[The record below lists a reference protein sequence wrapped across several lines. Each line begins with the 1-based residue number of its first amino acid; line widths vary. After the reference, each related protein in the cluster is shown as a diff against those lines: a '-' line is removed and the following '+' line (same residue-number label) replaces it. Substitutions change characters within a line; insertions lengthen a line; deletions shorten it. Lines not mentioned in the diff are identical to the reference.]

1 MRQRKK
7 ILQVVKLRTSNHWIL
22 GETCRWSG
30 IFPPN
35 EKCCTLCNN
44 DNQIAAEMHL
54 LLECN
59 ALSCIRQYTLNLHV
73 LDFVKDQT
81 HKNLVI
87 VYLKTF
93 FLNCLF
99 IHDFFLIS
107 LSSLNFCTLFL
118 FFLSLICTRLYMY
131 LWHYISSSINIC
143 IILCS
148 SCIRAVTLTVWA
160 KINWKNWINETFGC
174 FFIEELH
181 IKHHI

>member
-7 ILQVVKLRTSNHWIL
+7 ILHVFKFWTSSHWIL

-59 ALSCIRQYTLNLHV
+59 ALSCIRQNTLNLHV

-99 IHDFFLIS
+99 IHDFFNQPVLLEFLYFIS
-107 LSSLNFCTLFL
+107 LFSLSNVYCT
-118 FFLSLICTRLYMY
+118 CTSDTRY
-131 LWHYISSSINIC
+131 LHP
-143 IILCS
+143 
-148 SCIRAVTLTVWA
+148 
-160 KINWKNWINETFGC
+160 
-174 FFIEELH
+174 
-181 IKHHI
+181 